1 MKTPLDLLVPQ
12 EKKPDIDV
20 IKNIVSDCVSNELEK
35 FISTAEK
42 IPSKEDIESVVKKTI
57 TTTLSNFEEKEEAEK
72 AEETKTE
79 TETETE

>member
-12 EKKPDIDV
+12 EEQPDIDV

-42 IPSKEDIESVVKKTI
+42 IPSKKDIETAVKNTI
-57 TTTLSNFEEKEEAEK
+57 TTALSNFERTEETTETEKEK
-72 AEETKTE
+72 E

>member
-12 EKKPDIDV
+12 EEQPDIDV

-42 IPSKEDIESVVKKTI
+42 IPSKEDIETAVKNTI
-57 TTTLSNFEEKEEAEK
+57 TTALSNFERTEKTTETEKE
-72 AEETKTE
+72 TE

>member
-12 EKKPDIDV
+12 EEQPDIDV

-42 IPSKEDIESVVKKTI
+42 IPSKEDIETAVKNTI
-57 TTTLSNFEEKEEAEK
+57 TTALSNFERT
-72 AEETKTE
+72 EETTETEKE
-79 TETETE
+79 TETET